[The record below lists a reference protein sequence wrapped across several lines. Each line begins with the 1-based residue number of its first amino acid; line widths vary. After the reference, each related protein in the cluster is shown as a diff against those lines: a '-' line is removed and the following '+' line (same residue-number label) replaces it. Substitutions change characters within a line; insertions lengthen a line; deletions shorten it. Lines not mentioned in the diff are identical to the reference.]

1 MQFPFRIIESSI
13 SKRSQF
19 DVTDG
24 CQPTH
29 ALFYLKKG
37 SFDIEIDGTGETVRS
52 GDCLILPDYLH
63 FRRNITEPIEFV
75 YIKFTDN
82 LRCPYSLSI
91 PYGKV
96 AFDDKKRFSYNIT
109 IIEQLL
115 DCDDALSINYLEH
128 LLHDILFQI
137 SFSQENFGL
146 RSEQHLFCNEL
157 IASATAYISEHI
169 CNKILIKDI
178 CHAVGSNSSTLNFSF
193 RREFDMSVGQYIMNE
208 RMKKAKRFLI
218 GTTYSIAEIAKR
230 CGFDNIYYF
239 SNAFKKKYGVSPTE
253 YRSDYA

>member
-63 FRRNITEPIEFV
+63 FRRNVTEPIEFV

-96 AFDDKKRFSYNIT
+96 TLDDKKRFSYNIT

-128 LLHDILFQI
+128 LLQDILFQI
-137 SFSQENFGL
+137 SFSQESIDP
-146 RSEQHLFCNEL
+146 RSELPTPRNEL
-157 IASATAYISEHI
+157 VASAMEYIKERI
-169 CNKILIKDI
+169 NGKILIEDVCRAI
-178 CHAVGSNSSTLNFSF
+178 GSNSSTLNFSF

-239 SNAFKKKYGVSPTE
+239 SNAFKKTYEVSPTE
-253 YRSDYA
+253 YRSNYA

>member
-19 DVTDG
+19 DITDG

-37 SFDIEIDGTGETVRS
+37 SFDMEIDGTGETVRP

-63 FRRNITEPIEFV
+63 FRRNVTEPIEFV
-75 YIKFTDN
+75 YVKFTDN
-82 LRCPYSLSI
+82 LRCPYALSI

-96 AFDDKKRFSYNIT
+96 TLDDKKRFCYNIT
-109 IIEQLL
+109 RIEQLL
-115 DCDDALSINYLEH
+115 DRDDALSINYLEH
-128 LLHDILFQI
+128 LLQDILFQI
-137 SFSQENFGL
+137 TFSQKNNGL
-146 RSEQHLFCNEL
+146 RSEQPLFCNEL
-157 IASATAYISEHI
+157 VASATAYISENI

-178 CHAVGSNSSTLNFSF
+178 CHAVCSNSSTLNFNF

-208 RMKKAKRFLI
+208 RMKKAKHFLI

-230 CGFDNIYYF
+230 CGFENIYYF
-239 SNAFKKKYGVSPTE
+239 SNAFKKMYGISPTE
-253 YRSDYA
+253 YKRKYV

>member
-1 MQFPFRIIESSI
+1 
-13 SKRSQF
+13 
-19 DVTDG
+19 VTDG

-63 FRRNITEPIEFV
+63 FRRNVTEPIEFV

-96 AFDDKKRFSYNIT
+96 TLDDKKRFSYNIT

-128 LLHDILFQI
+128 LLQDILFQI
-137 SFSQENFGL
+137 SFSQESIDP
-146 RSEQHLFCNEL
+146 RSELPTPRNEL
-157 IASATAYISEHI
+157 VASAMEYIKERI
-169 CNKILIKDI
+169 NGKILIEDVCRAI
-178 CHAVGSNSSTLNFSF
+178 GSNSSTLNFSF

-208 RMKKAKRFLI
+208 RMKKAKRLLI

-239 SNAFKKKYGVSPTE
+239 SNAFKKTYEVSPTE
-253 YRSDYA
+253 YRSNYA